1 MNLYLHGI
9 GPYDDDRAQDQPY
22 RSRGPPLTAFAL
34 TALKDPYFHSLDENL
49 SSFAAPVTFPS

>member
-34 TALKDPYFHSLDENL
+34 TALKDPYFHS
-49 SSFAAPVTFPS
+49 